1 MGLTN
6 AERQKRYR
14 GRKNVTVEGENV
26 TECSESVTGRVTVW
40 EAGGYRGEWI
50 DGVFCVNGKP
60 YRIGDILDLQHASY
74 QMIANLYAM

>member
-14 GRKNVTVEGENV
+14 GRKNVTE
-26 TECSESVTGRVTVW
+26 SLESVTGRVTVW
-40 EAGGYRGEWI
+40 EAGGYKGEWI

-74 QMIANLYAM
+74 QLIANLYAM